1 MLDALQVQLE
11 AHFAALSSLRRP
23 AGYPVYA
30 IEHGQTKDH
39 IRAAREAASQEHRT
53 FGLRRQHW
61 LVWIILAAEAGYG
74 YDGDEYWPSLEL
86 TAGAW
91 RAQADRQALRSWF
104 ERFQR
109 EYAGPTP
116 EGRWAQQFTIIAWPI
131 AGALLPKY
139 LQGHFARH
147 LFHVRYGLSR
157 LADAGADEIGAY
169 LAATGDQRSARY
181 DDFLEQTDLTGRI
194 VLALR
199 DEDLNEPVPRILP
212 GTLSRIVADLERRRE
227 AGEFLRAARQV
238 LRSARGVA
246 SSVLAGGG
254 KLWPSSASSE
264 EMVRPPRLVARRV
277 ADGAI
282 QIGLRMPNFAAAFK
296 KAALVTGALG
306 QMRVRLHGET
316 ERWAPGAILLSWSNR
331 EVPLIS
337 FPEAGGP
344 AIELES
350 APAKVLPTLA
360 PLINLENRPLWL
372 LRRHEDNAYRQVTS
386 CGSAWKRDPVSGVI
400 GVE

>member
-264 EMVRPPRLVARRV
+264 EMVRPPRRV